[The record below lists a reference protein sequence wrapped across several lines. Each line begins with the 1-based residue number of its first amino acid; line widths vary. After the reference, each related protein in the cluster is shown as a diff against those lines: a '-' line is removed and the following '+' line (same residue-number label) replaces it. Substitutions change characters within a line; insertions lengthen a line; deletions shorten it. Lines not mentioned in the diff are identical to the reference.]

1 MLTESHISQAIMFV
15 IIMIMFIVLVIF
27 ILRNNDAKFKT
38 WTDGMSP
45 FFKKVDTAVG
55 PPLTDWKLAVE
66 AKIKALQDLLNKPP
80 TTPSGPSVP

>member
-1 MLTESHISQAIMFV
+1 MLTEGHITQLITFLALM
-15 IIMIMFIVLVIF
+15 IIMIIAIIF

-55 PPLTDWKLAVE
+55 PTMTDWKLAVE

-80 TTPSGPSVP
+80 STPSGPSVP

>member
-1 MLTESHISQAIMFV
+1 MLTEGHITQAITF
-15 IIMIMFIVLVIF
+15 IILAIVMIVAVIF

-38 WTDGMSP
+38 LTDGMSP

-55 PPLTDWKLAVE
+55 PVMTDWKLAVE

-80 TTPSGPSVP
+80 TGPSGPTTV

>member
-1 MLTESHISQAIMFV
+1 MLTEGHITQAITF
-15 IIMIMFIVLVIF
+15 IILAIVMIVAVIF

-38 WTDGMSP
+38 LTDGMSP

-55 PPLTDWKLAVE
+55 PVMTDWKLAVE

-80 TTPSGPSVP
+80 GTGSGPTVT

>member
-1 MLTESHISQAIMFV
+1 MLTESHITQAIMFV
-15 IIMIMFIVLVIF
+15 IIMVMFLIVIIF

-38 WTDGMSP
+38 LTDGMSP

-55 PPLTDWKLAVE
+55 PVMTDWKLAVE

-80 TTPSGPSVP
+80 TGPSGPTTV

>member
-1 MLTESHISQAIMFV
+1 MLTEGHITQAIMFV
-15 IIMIMFIVLVIF
+15 ILAVLFLVAIIF
-27 ILRNNDAKFKT
+27 ILRNNDSKFKT

-55 PPLTDWKLAVE
+55 PAMTDWKLAVE

-80 TTPSGPSVP
+80 TGPSGPAVP